1 MYGVLSLPG
10 SQVAIIEEAAA
21 SDAWLPPVLTAAGKG
36 ESKVAA
42 PAEQCVAHAET
53 VAGTR

>member
-1 MYGVLSLPG
+1 MLSLPG